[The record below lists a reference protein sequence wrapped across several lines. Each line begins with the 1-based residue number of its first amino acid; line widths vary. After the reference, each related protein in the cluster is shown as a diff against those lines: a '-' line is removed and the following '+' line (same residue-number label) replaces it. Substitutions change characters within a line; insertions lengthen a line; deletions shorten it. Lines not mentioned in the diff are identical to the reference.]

1 MDQNRE
7 HLLREYAAGRT
18 SWSILQ
24 QQGFGDYVTVL
35 SGLGE
40 LGLRPPMAPLEGPS
54 KKARERGIAQLRN
67 LIARQ
72 TPP

>member
-1 MDQNRE
+1 
-7 HLLREYAAGRT
+7 
-18 SWSILQ
+18 
-24 QQGFGDYVTVL
+24 VL